1 MRKHWN
7 LSHLQVIFYQFRY
20 FLNRINGSIGL
31 ENLIK
36 TLYEHFGK
44 DGSMLEE
51 VVYLNYTLLCDK
63 SLRMSERQLSFFIY
77 DIIDFSLPFVSQV
90 LDFVRNSQWS
100 DLLNEVLKLANLILE
115 ATYINLF
122 LIKRKSKDKL
132 IAFLYKI
139 IDSVLVNYEW
149 AH

>member
-1 MRKHWN
+1 M
-7 LSHLQVIFYQFRY
+7 
-20 FLNRINGSIGL
+20 
-31 ENLIK
+31 
-36 TLYEHFGK
+36 
-44 DGSMLEE
+44 
-51 VVYLNYTLLCDK
+51 YLNYTLLCDK